1 MRRRAGSAAYGPGR
15 PVKERASKP
24 PGVSYM
30 NNFGIVI
37 LLLILGAV
45 MLLMFLTQREKSAM
59 RKKGR
64 KRFKP
69 QWKSR
74 SDKTTKRREP

>member
-1 MRRRAGSAAYGPGR
+1 MRRRVGSAVHGPGR
-15 PVKERASKP
+15 PAKERAPKPP
-24 PGVSYM
+24 PGVLDM
-30 NNFGIVI
+30 DNFGIVI

-74 SDKTTKRREP
+74 SDKKTKRR